1 MDTFDGDIGV
11 WKSAPGKG
19 RKTPKGRQIDDAA
32 LSDVRALLGD
42 SPRRR
47 DLLIEFLHLI
57 QDRYGHLSVAHLN
70 ALADEMHGGFPTA
83 DVIASVESWVHNN
96 SADGRPMTESKSN
109 TRWEHLAGLLK
120 D

>member
-1 MDTFDGDIGV
+1 MWLFLPFCKEWILDTFDGDIGV

-57 QDRYGHLSVAHLN
+57 QDRYGVWILQ
-70 ALADEMHGGFPTA
+70 
-83 DVIASVESWVHNN
+83 ES
-96 SADGRPMTESKSN
+96 
-109 TRWEHLAGLLK
+109 
-120 D
+120 